1 MGAVSYRTFF
11 NPLRCLSQASGE
23 AMRRREFITLLCGAA
38 VWPLAAR
45 GQQDQRVRR
54 IGVLS
59 SLAENDPE
67 SVARR
72 PAFEQALKALGWTN
86 GSNLRVDYR
95 WSADD
100 ADRGR
105 KYAAELVALAPD
117 VILTSGNFALVPM
130 MQATRTIPI
139 VFTQGVDPVGAGFVQ
154 SLARPGGNITGFTQF
169 EYSLAAKWLELLK
182 QIAPHVTRAA
192 VIRDPTRGPGIGQ
205 FAVVQAI
212 APLLGMELSPIN
224 AHDVSEMER
233 EIAAFAHSPNG
244 GLVVT
249 VGGTATHRDLIIA
262 LAAKHRLPAVYP
274 YPYFASG
281 GGLMSYGPDTIE
293 QYRRAAAYVDRIL
306 KGEKPADLPVQAPT
320 KYELVINLRTAKA
333 LGLTVPPTFLA
344 RTDQV
349 IE

>member
-1 MGAVSYRTFF
+1 
-11 NPLRCLSQASGE
+11 
-23 AMRRREFITLLCGAA
+23 
-38 VWPLAAR
+38 
-45 GQQDQRVRR
+45 
-54 IGVLS
+54 
-59 SLAENDPE
+59 
-67 SVARR
+67 
-72 PAFEQALKALGWTN
+72 
-86 GSNLRVDYR
+86 
-95 WSADD
+95 
-100 ADRGR
+100 
-105 KYAAELVALAPD
+105 
-117 VILTSGNFALVPM
+117 

-333 LGLTVPPTFLA
+333 LGLTVPPTLLA

>member
-1 MGAVSYRTFF
+1 MQRRQFIALLGGAVT
-11 NPLRCLSQASGE
+11 
-23 AMRRREFITLLCGAA
+23 
-38 VWPLAAR
+38 WPLAAR
-45 GQQDQRVRR
+45 AQQDQRVRR

-59 SLAENDPE
+59 SLAEDDPE

-95 WSADD
+95 WGADD
-100 ADRGR
+100 ADRVR
-105 KYAAELVALAPD
+105 KLAAEIIALAPD
-117 VILTSGNFALVPM
+117 VILTSGNSVLAPL

-139 VFTQGVDPVGAGFVQ
+139 VFVQVIDPVGTGFVK
-154 SLARPGGNITGFTQF
+154 SLARPGGNVTGFTPF

-205 FAVVQAI
+205 FAVVQAM
-212 APLLGMELSPIN
+212 APSLGMELSPIN
-224 AHDVSEMER
+224 APDVSEMES
-233 EIAAFAHSPNG
+233 EIAAFARSPNG

-274 YPYFASG
+274 YSYFVSA
-281 GGLMSYGPDTIE
+281 GGLISYGPETID
-293 QYRRAAAYVDRIL
+293 QFRRAAVYIDRIF
-306 KGEKPADLPVQAPT
+306 KGEKPADLPVQTPT
-320 KYELVINLRTAKA
+320 KYNLAINLKTAKS
-333 LGLTVPPTFLA
+333 LGLAVPHAMLTRA
-344 RTDQV
+344 DEV